1 MSLSLSVEASI
12 LTINSITGSFLEVIV
27 GQENA
32 ETFYIHE
39 RLFTSHS
46 EFFKRATKEE
56 WSPAKGVVLLKDDDA
71 ATFRL
76 YTGLTYTG
84 FLATK
89 GLLLEWRR
97 LIQVYVM
104 AERLVDVW
112 AKNRIVDAM
121 HSFIVELM
129 PKGSRMMAAGNIDKR
144 ICHAS
149 LHDLYD
155 GTPTGSPARRLVV
168 DFFADNGTEGWLR
181 SAHGALP
188 ADFLLEVTIRLVQRR
203 LLTVFGNMLDQT
215 PSDYYE
221 KTENIK
227 EPATQIEKSA
237 AKPQAH
243 INSPENTANTPEARN
258 TMPFV
263 TISTQI

>member
-1 MSLSLSVEASI
+1 M
-12 LTINSITGSFLEVIV
+12 
-27 GQENA
+27 
-32 ETFYIHE
+32 
-39 RLFTSHS
+39 
-46 EFFKRATKEE
+46 
-56 WSPAKGVVLLKDDDA
+56 KDDDA

-104 AERLVDVW
+104 AERLMDVW
-112 AKNRIVDAM
+112 AKNRIIDAM

-129 PKGSRMMAAGNIDKR
+129 PRGPTMTAADNIDER

-155 GTPTGSPARRLVV
+155 GTPSGSPARRLVV

-181 SAHGALP
+181 SKHSALP
-188 ADFLLEVTIRLVQRR
+188 AHFLLDVTIRLVQRR
-203 LLTVFGNMLDQT
+203 MLTIFGNMLDKP
-215 PSDYYE
+215 PSNYYE
-221 KTENIK
+221 KTESTK
-227 EPATQIEKSA
+227 EPAIKIEKSVV
-237 AKPQAH
+237 KP
-243 INSPENTANTPEARN
+243 
-258 TMPFV
+258 
-263 TISTQI
+263 